1 MNEMKITIEHYPKEY
16 LEIIYTAGRNCYGT
30 RDAAKII
37 NLDTTNPKA
46 NWQKLEKFTSML
58 VNKGH
63 ESVLEHIC
71 ISIYAKD
78 VSRSFL
84 AQITRHR
91 LVSYS
96 VKSQHYVKH
105 NDFEYKELEDYG
117 GQVENMIE
125 YYGLMQRIDDFYK
138 QLIDTGVPNYI
149 AREVLPN
156 ACLTD
161 IYMTANA
168 REWRHII
175 RMRIGKEN
183 TPEIQSFSKIL
194 LRELYMLMP
203 ELFKDLRDE
212 FMEAGE

>member
-1 MNEMKITIEHYPKEY
+1 MKISIENYPEKY

-30 RDAAKII
+30 RDAAKKIQ
-37 NLDTTNPKA
+37 PKA
-46 NWQKLEKFTSML
+46 GEWVGKALEQLEKFTSML
-58 VNKGH
+58 VKRGH
-63 ESVLEHIC
+63 ESVLEHVC
-71 ISIYAKD
+71 ISVYVKD

-105 NDFEYKELEDYG
+105 NNFKYKELEDYG
-117 GQVENMIE
+117 KFAALFSSR
-125 YYGLMQRIDDFYK
+125 YHGLMESINSFYSAAIK
-138 QLIDTGVPNYI
+138 NGIPHYI
-149 AREVLPN
+149 AREILPN

-161 IYMTANA
+161 IYMTANV

-183 TPEIQSFSKIL
+183 TPEIRAFARTL

-203 ELFKDLRDE
+203 EIFEDLRDKY
-212 FMEAGE
+212 FNAGE

>member
-1 MNEMKITIEHYPKEY
+1 MKVTIENYPETY
-16 LEIIYTAGRNCYGT
+16 LEMIYTAGRNCYGT
-30 RDAAKII
+30 RDAGKTI
-37 NLDTTNPKA
+37 TERR
-46 NWQKLEKFTSML
+46 KLAKFTEML
-58 VNKGH
+58 VDKGH

-71 ISIYAKD
+71 VSIYLKD

-105 NDFEYKELEDYG
+105 SDFKYKELEDYG
-117 GQVENMIE
+117 NSVFNELKYNN
-125 YYGLMQRIDDFYK
+125 LMDEIRKLYNDMVN
-138 QLIDTGVPNYI
+138 TGVPHYI
-149 AREVLPN
+149 AREILPN

-161 IYMTANA
+161 IYMTANS

-175 RMRIGKEN
+175 KMRIGREN
-183 TPEIQSFSKIL
+183 TPEIREFARTV

-203 ELFKDLRDE
+203 EIFGDLRTKYL
-212 FMEAGE
+212 EASE

>member
-1 MNEMKITIEHYPKEY
+1 MKITIENYPEKY

-30 RDAAKII
+30 RDAG
-37 NLDTTNPKA
+37 
-46 NWQKLEKFTSML
+46 KLGKTKEQMRKFCRML
-58 VNKGH
+58 VSKGH

-71 ISIYAKD
+71 VSAYARD

-84 AQITRHR
+84 AQLTRHR

-105 NDFEYKELEDYG
+105 TEFKYKELEDYG
-117 GQVENMIE
+117 DMFKREEAINAYAHLMEDIAFE
-125 YYGLMQRIDDFYK
+125 YNH
-138 QLIDTGVPNYI
+138 LIKCGVPHYI

-161 IYMTANA
+161 MYITTNA

-183 TPEIQSFSKIL
+183 TPEIREFARTL

-203 ELFKDLRDE
+203 EIFEDLRDKY
-212 FMEAGE
+212 MEAGEQ

>member
-1 MNEMKITIEHYPKEY
+1 MKITIEHYPEPY
-16 LEIIYTAGRNCYGT
+16 LEMIYTAGRNCYGT
-30 RDAAKII
+30 RDAGKSK
-37 NLDTTNPKA
+37 KA
-46 NWQKLEKFTSML
+46 TYEKLVKFTKML
-58 VNKGH
+58 VSRGH

-71 ISIYAKD
+71 ISVYLKD

-105 NDFEYKELEDYG
+105 TDFKYKDLEDYG
-117 GQVENMIE
+117 DVD
-125 YYGLMQRIDDFYK
+125 RKKAIDEFSNIMEDIAYVYNE
-138 QLIDTGVPNYI
+138 LIRLGIPHYI

-175 RMRIGKEN
+175 RMRIGREN
-183 TPEIQSFSKIL
+183 TPEIREFAKTL
-194 LRELYMLMP
+194 LRELYLLMP
-203 ELFKDLRDE
+203 EIFGDMRDKY
-212 FMEAGE
+212 MGAGE

>member
-1 MNEMKITIEHYPKEY
+1 MKITIENYPEMY
-16 LEIIYTAGRNCYGT
+16 LEMIYTAGRNCYGT
-30 RDAAKII
+30 RDAGKTI
-37 NLDTTNPKA
+37 TERR
-46 NWQKLEKFTSML
+46 KLAKFTEML
-58 VNKGH
+58 VGKGH

-71 ISIYAKD
+71 VSIYLKD

-105 NDFEYKELEDYG
+105 SDFKYKELEDYG
-117 GQVENMIE
+117 NSVFNELE
-125 YYGLMQRIDDFYK
+125 YNNLMDEIRKLYIDMVN
-138 QLIDTGVPNYI
+138 TGIPHYI
-149 AREVLPN
+149 AREILPN

-161 IYMTANA
+161 IYMTANS

-183 TPEIQSFSKIL
+183 TPEIREFARTV

-203 ELFKDLRDE
+203 EIFGDLRTKYL
-212 FMEAGE
+212 EASE